1 MVERITISFEMDKED
16 ILNMLSDNKQEPYIS
31 KAFEEFLKNCFSSYI
46 EIHVR
51 NIRNNINA
59 MKKVMEE
66 EKIEQIAI
74 KYLKNCIGKEDME
87 TLQIEAVK
95 AFFKESF
102 ANKKAPNIAI
112 HDAFRASEVIAIVEN
127 IQKKLIYQYVLASV

>member
-1 MVERITISFEMDKED
+1 
-16 ILNMLSDNKQEPYIS
+16 
-31 KAFEEFLKNCFSSYI
+31 
-46 EIHVR
+46 
-51 NIRNNINA
+51 
-59 MKKVMEE
+59 
-66 EKIEQIAI
+66 
-74 KYLKNCIGKEDME
+74 ME

>member
-51 NIRNNINA
+51 NIRNNMNA
-59 MKKVMEE
+59 MKKVMELTPE
-66 EKIEQIAI
+66 QRALAGKLGREKME
-74 KYLKNCIGKEDME
+74 KEFDKKKVVDMTVSKILE
-87 TLQIEAVK
+87 
-95 AFFKESF
+95 
-102 ANKKAPNIAI
+102 
-112 HDAFRASEVIAIVEN
+112 
-127 IQKKLIYQYVLASV
+127 